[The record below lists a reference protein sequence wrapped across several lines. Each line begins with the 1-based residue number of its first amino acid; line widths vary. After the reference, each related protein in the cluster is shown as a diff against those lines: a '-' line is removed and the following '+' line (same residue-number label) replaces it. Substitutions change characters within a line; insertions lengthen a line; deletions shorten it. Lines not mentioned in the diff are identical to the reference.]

1 MATPA
6 GAAAAAVATT
16 ASSALIMTRTQL
28 GWAIGGWSFFIV
40 ENAILS
46 ENREFIIHHLS
57 SPGYYA
63 LYGTAS
69 TAATV
74 GILYG
79 YRTLSLS
86 NLTASAAATTTT
98 TTTTTMIPRTMPPS
112 LPRIGLAIVIQSIG
126 LILAAQA
133 IPSLQIPIGVTA
145 DRQIQVRCPFDFAR
159 DRAHKEKNINN
170 GDTTTTVVVVGS
182 MDRVSRHC
190 SLWALGLTTL
200 GAAVLQPTLPMTVWM
215 TGPTLVALFGGAH
228 ADSRFRRGLGGT
240 LDPEYERMTSHLP
253 FYALIQQGTF
263 SQWWTQDVK
272 PLNAVLAVSVATAW
286 ALSRRRLPVATFAHI
301 FSRKST

>member
-1 MATPA
+1 MAIPA
-6 GAAAAAVATT
+6 GAAATAVAT
-16 ASSALIMTRTQL
+16 ASSAIMTRAQL
-28 GWAIGGWSFFIV
+28 GWAMGGWSFFIV

-46 ENREFIIHHLS
+46 ENREFIIHYLS
-57 SPGYYA
+57 SQGYYA

-86 NLTASAAATTTT
+86 NLSATTTT
-98 TTTTTMIPRTMPPS
+98 MLPRTMPPS

-133 IPSLQIPIGVTA
+133 IPSLQIPIGLTN
-145 DRQIQVRCPFDFAR
+145 DRQLQVRCPFDFAR
-159 DRAHKEKNINN
+159 DRAQKENS
-170 GDTTTTVVVVGS
+170 GEAVVVGS
-182 MDRVSRHC
+182 MDRVSRHG

-200 GAAVLQPTLPMTVWM
+200 GAAVLQPSLPMTVWM
-215 TGPTLVALFGGAH
+215 TGPTWVALFGGAH

-240 LDPEYERMTSHLP
+240 LDPEYERRTSHLP
-253 FYALIQQGTF
+253 FFALIQQGTF
-263 SQWWTQDVK
+263 YHWWTYDVK
-272 PLNAVLAVSVATAW
+272 PLNAGLAVSVATAW
-286 ALSRRRLPVATFAHI
+286 ALSRRRLPVASLAHI
-301 FSRKST
+301 FSRK